1 MPHPPHFSGA
11 LSLSIGALALCGACG
26 SSGASAPASAGGAGA
41 ASEAATPSEPGSAPP
56 QGAADVA
63 TPDAPV
69 SSPGEGLGPGLR
81 VDGAEP
87 SGGEPE
93 GGALEPA
100 PSSGCGS
107 PAGLASGRASIDV
120 EGTPREYILRVP
132 EGYDPNRPYRLIFGW
147 HPWGGSAQQIE
158 SRGYFGLEDVSDN
171 QAILV
176 APEGQDFRGNGLGWG
191 NEGGEDLAFLHAM
204 LGRFSS
210 QLCIDENRIFSTGF
224 SFGAMFSFT
233 LACSQDG
240 RMRAIA
246 PQAGNA
252 TTSGPCE
259 DGTRSVATL
268 AFIGTEDTLLEG
280 HRRAVDI
287 LVERN
292 GCSSS
297 AAPQQPSWCD
307 GLDAN
312 AEPCGCVEY
321 PGCKQG
327 YPVIACEYNAGHQFA
342 PNAGQTL
349 WDFFSQF

>member
-1 MPHPPHFSGA
+1 MPHRLNFSGA
-11 LSLSIGALALCGACG
+11 LSSSIGTLALCGACG
-26 SSGASAPASAGGAGA
+26 SSGASPPASAGGAFA
-41 ASEAATPSEPGSAPP
+41 ASEA
-56 QGAADVA
+56 
-63 TPDAPV
+63 
-69 SSPGEGLGPGLR
+69 SSPGEGLAPVQR
-81 VDGAEP
+81 VDGVEP
-87 SGGEPE
+87 LGDA
-93 GGALEPA
+93 ALEPA
-100 PSSGCGS
+100 PSAGCGN

-120 EGTPREYILRVP
+120 AGTTREYILRVP
-132 EGYDPNRPYRLIFGW
+132 QSYDPNLPYRLIFGW

-158 SRGYFGLEDVSDN
+158 SRGYFGLEDVSEN

-191 NEGGEDLAFLHAM
+191 NDGGEDLAFLHSM
-204 LGRFSS
+204 LDRFSS

-259 DGTRSVATL
+259 DGARSVATL
-268 AFIGTEDTLLEG
+268 AFIGTEDSLLEG
-280 HRRAVDI
+280 HRRAVNI

-292 GCSSS
+292 GCSPSP
-297 AAPQQPSWCD
+297 APLQASWCD
-307 GLDAN
+307 TLDPN
-312 AEPCGCVEY
+312 AEPCTCVEY

-342 PNAGQTL
+342 PNAGLTL
-349 WDFFSQF
+349 WEFFSRF